1 MSGAIQVAEKAR
13 EHVEQLITD
22 MLEGDHQDNQVSLG
36 LLICGDEYIQVQLKI
51 TRNTCDFL
59 DDDEFFDEDGGDYDV
74 CQCGLEGGE
83 MYHNVCDNCAV
94 DNDE

>member
-36 LLICGDEYIQVQLKI
+36 LLICGDE
-51 TRNTCDFL
+51 
-59 DDDEFFDEDGGDYDV
+59 
-74 CQCGLEGGE
+74 
-83 MYHNVCDNCAV
+83 
-94 DNDE
+94 